1 MDRILFCLSFIPKM
15 TAENTN
21 YTLGQEPL
29 AWLTYI
35 LEDYSNY
42 LAYPLIMPAILIILY
57 YPFAVLFFTIYC
69 GSAFYA
75 ISKKIYKLP
84 EDITNEK
91 WDKIKKR
98 FAFLSDITGK
108 IFHGYEVCGIE
119 NLPKGPA
126 LLVYYHGSIPID
138 YYFFVLR
145 IYRVTG
151 RFPYSVI
158 DNSLS
163 LLPGL
168 KLYLQLGRCGN
179 PTREECVEI
188 LKKGNLLGLAPGGLR
203 EQNYGDKNY
212 KLLWGKR
219 KGFAQV
225 AIDAKVPIIP
235 LFTQNMREGYR
246 TYGNIAPMRWLY
258 ERTRSIA
265 FPTYGLFPVKL
276 RTHIGQPIPYDPNLS
291 AEEVA
296 EKAKI
301 AVEALRDKHQ
311 KIPGSILRALWERF
325 ETHHK
330 DE

>member
-1 MDRILFCLSFIPKM
+1 MNRILFCLSFIPKM

-29 AWLTYI
+29 AWLTCI
-35 LEDYSNY
+35 LEDYPNY
-42 LAYPLIMPAILIILY
+42 LAYPLIMSVILIILY
-57 YPFAVLFFTIYC
+57 YPFVLPFSGMYI
-69 GSAFYA
+69 GSALYA
-75 ISKKIYKLP
+75 ISKKIYNLP

-91 WDKIKKR
+91 WDKIKQR
-98 FAFLSDITGK
+98 FAFLSDIAGK
-108 IFHGYEVCGIE
+108 ILHGYEVCGIE

-138 YYFFVLR
+138 YYLFVLR
-145 IYRVTG
+145 IYRITG

-158 DNSLS
+158 HKCMS

-168 KLYLQLGRCGN
+168 KLYIKISRCGH

-188 LKKGNLLGLAPGGLR
+188 LKKGHLLGVAPGGLR
-203 EQNYGDKNY
+203 ERNYGDKNY
-212 KLLWGKR
+212 KVLWGKR

-235 LFTQNMREGYR
+235 LFTQNIQEAYR
-246 TYGNIAPMRWLY
+246 SYGNIAPMRWLY

>member
-15 TAENTN
+15 TTENTN

-35 LEDYSNY
+35 LEDYRNN
-42 LAYPLIMPAILIILY
+42 LAYPLIMSVILIILY
-57 YPFAVLFFTIYC
+57 FPFVVQFSIMYV
-69 GSAFYA
+69 GSAICA
-75 ISKKIYKLP
+75 ISKIYYNIS
-84 EDITNEK
+84 EDVTNEK
-91 WDKIKKR
+91 WDKTRQKI
-98 FAFLSDITGK
+98 AFLSDIIGK
-108 IFHGYEVCGIE
+108 ILHGYEICGIE

-126 LLVYYHGSIPID
+126 LLVYYHGSTPCD
-138 YYFFVLR
+138 YYLFGAR

-151 RFPYSVI
+151 RLPYSVI
-158 DNSLS
+158 DRFLS
-163 LLPGL
+163 FIPGL
-168 KLYLQLGRCGN
+168 KLYFKVIHCGH

-188 LKKGNLLGLAPGGLR
+188 LKKGHLLGLAPGGLR
-203 EQNYGDKNY
+203 EQNYGDENY

-235 LFTQNMREGYR
+235 LFTQNIREGNR
-246 TYGNIAPMRWLY
+246 TFGNIAPMRWLY
-258 ERTRSIA
+258 ERTRCIL
-265 FPTYGLFPVKL
+265 FPTFGTFPVKL
-276 RTHIGQPIPYDPNLS
+276 RTHVGQPISYDPNLS
-291 AEEVA
+291 AEELA
-296 EKAKI
+296 EKTKI
-301 AVEALRDKHQ
+301 AMEALRDKHQ